1 MTSPEVLTVQVVGE
15 RSDTTASRSAIPIC
29 GDNAALPW
37 CEVDMIQDAICGNC
51 IDGLA
56 LMESRDDDNASN
68 NNGITSE
75 GSDRGEEDSAIDE
88 RLKTFSQQLQLTK
101 SIDNKGSSSVGGLD
115 GSNRS
120 DSNPAI
126 ISKQDSTKGS
136 AMSSH
141 QLRCKQFMVEVESA
155 SRTHGMQ
162 SIPVADLYLNMGSE
176 LSIPRNTSAIDSDK
190 SKEFALLLLEEAF
203 TIYQAKLGDNDVQTI
218 DARIRLGL
226 AYRSLTR
233 YEEAL
238 DCFCLAVYMREALNG
253 ELHPSVS
260 EVWVLISAI
269 HHERKK
275 LELALKA
282 SAKALTGYRNA
293 HGDKHFT
300 VINVLK
306 TIAQIHIEMGNND
319 KAADIKKYVSLHSN
333 KDDSSKHEI

>member
-1 MTSPEVLTVQVVGE
+1 MTSTEVITVQVVGE
-15 RSDTTASRSAIPIC
+15 RSDTADSRSAIPIC
-29 GDNAALPW
+29 GDALPW

-75 GSDRGEEDSAIDE
+75 GSDRGEEDSVIDE

-120 DSNPAI
+120 DSNPAMV
-126 ISKQDSTKGS
+126 SKQDSMKGS

-176 LSIPRNTSAIDSDK
+176 LCIPRNTSAIDSDK

>member
-15 RSDTTASRSAIPIC
+15 RSDTADSRSSIPIC
-29 GDNAALPW
+29 GDNTALPW

-120 DSNPAI
+120 VSNPAI
-126 ISKQDSTKGS
+126 ISKDSKKGS

>member
-15 RSDTTASRSAIPIC
+15 RSDTADSRSAIPIC
-29 GDNAALPW
+29 GDALPW

-68 NNGITSE
+68 NNGGITSE
-75 GSDRGEEDSAIDE
+75 GSDRGEEDSVIDE
-88 RLKTFSQQLQLTK
+88 RLRTFSQQLQLTK

-120 DSNPAI
+120 DSNPAMV
-126 ISKQDSTKGS
+126 SKQDSMKGS

-162 SIPVADLYLNMGSE
+162 SIPVADLYMNMGSE
-176 LSIPRNTSAIDSDK
+176 LIPRNTSAIDSDK

-306 TIAQIHIEMGNND
+306 TIAQIHIEMGNSD
-319 KAADIKKYVSLHSN
+319 KASDIKKYVSLHS
-333 KDDSSKHEI
+333 KDSSKHEI